1 MQSEYHI
8 IFNIILLWIGTIKYS
23 FATRAFQGT
32 KKWYWSPWAIGM
44 LSSDELQKK
53 KEIEEKNIKQL
64 VICNQYLDGNRIPC
78 NYYCVLSRASKYKS
92 RYGSRVFL
100 FTTRSN
106 TTGHRLTYPSLYTL
120 SSRDTRISI
129 VIPTAHRDG
138 KRSPI
143 PID

>member
-1 MQSEYHI
+1 MNRYDYKL
-8 IFNIILLWIGTIKYS
+8 FRRG
-23 FATRAFQGT
+23 AFQGT
-32 KKWYWSPWAIGM
+32 KKWHWSPRAIGM

-53 KEIEEKNIKQL
+53 RKIEKKNTKQL
-64 VICNQYLDGNRIPC
+64 VICNQYLSGNRIPC

-92 RYGSRVFL
+92 RYGSRAFL
-100 FTTRSN
+100 FTARSKYHRPPTHPSN
-106 TTGHRLTYPSLYTL
+106 RTTTS
-120 SSRDTRISI
+120 SSRDMRISI

>member
-1 MQSEYHI
+1 MGLSRERR
-8 IFNIILLWIGTIKYS
+8 NDIGVL
-23 FATRAFQGT
+23 APG
-32 KKWYWSPWAIGM
+32 AIGM

-53 KEIEEKNIKQL
+53 ENRRKNTKQL

-92 RYGSRVFL
+92 RYESRAFL
-100 FTTRSN
+100 FTARSKYHRPPTHPSN
-106 TTGHRLTYPSLYTL
+106 RTTTS